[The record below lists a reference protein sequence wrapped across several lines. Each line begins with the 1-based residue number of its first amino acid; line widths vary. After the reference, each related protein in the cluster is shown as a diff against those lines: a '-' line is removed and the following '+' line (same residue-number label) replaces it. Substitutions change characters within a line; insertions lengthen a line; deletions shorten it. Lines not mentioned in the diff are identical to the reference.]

1 MAGTAMREIGPT
13 STGGPTVSCGPSL
26 RGDMSCRIG
35 RFGRTDRGTSATP
48 IADQMPSRGVGCA
61 STVDSTEPQRI
72 TVMRDRATT
81 GDIETGRRHE

>member
-1 MAGTAMREIGPT
+1 
-13 STGGPTVSCGPSL
+13 
-26 RGDMSCRIG
+26 
-35 RFGRTDRGTSATP
+35 
-48 IADQMPSRGVGCA
+48 MPSRGVGCA